1 MYRYNGK
8 RIDGFKKTLKGG
20 GFMDKR
26 FLKFGVAGVLSGL
39 GLITAF
45 STAESAKKVEAK
57 PKEVAPVQTCYGCH
71 GEIKDFHVRGKHKGV
86 NCGVCHGDLNAHMS
100 NPMEK
105 KPITRLEHAVC
116 GQCHK
121 DQYESFVSVNLQ
133 SPPKIEKA
141 TSTSRSP
148 LFDNLMR
155 PHGFTRE
162 HAEPRS
168 HIFALVDHL
177 LVDRAYGGRF
187 QLKDWSKIADAKAAE
202 KSAWEILVDKEPTTS
217 DQKVFPPYSKRT
229 AATAAN
235 PVCLQCKTTDYILK
249 WAYMGD
255 KHPKAKWD
263 RTSKVVEMARDAHR
277 AFACVHCHDPHSAEP
292 RVVRDALIQAVV
304 DRGKGTYPYDPE
316 KSKQITMKKVV
327 FRDFRAIGVLNKP
340 DSTLM
345 CAQCHVEYNCNP
357 GIDLKTGEKVPM
369 SDRRTNLFQ
378 WVNVLDY
385 PKFMTEVASFA
396 DFKHEV
402 TKAPLFKL
410 QHPEVETFWNSKHE
424 RAGVTCADCH
434 MPKVKNKQGKTYTF
448 HGQRSVKYV
457 PGRTAVCVNCH
468 SNWTPEQ
475 AEYVIQGIQ
484 NYIRGKMRKAEFW
497 ISKLVDTYRLAEAV
511 GVSEEVLA
519 KAREAHTKAHP
530 YWEWW
535 TAENSDGFHNPEL
548 AIKSLNI
555 AIQTAV
561 DAVILLEKAI
571 KEKQS
576 QAKK

>member
-1 MYRYNGK
+1 MNRYNGK

-26 FLKFGVAGVLSGL
+26 VLKFGVAGVLSGL

-45 STAESAKKVEAK
+45 STAESAKKAEAK

-202 KSAWEILVDKEPTTS
+202 KSAWEVLVDKEPATG

-316 KSKQITMKKVV
+316 KSKQITMTKVV
-327 FRDFRAIGVLNKP
+327 FRDFRAIGILNKP
-340 DSTLM
+340 DSTLR

-369 SDRRTNLFQ
+369 SDRRTNLFP

-424 RAGVTCADCH
+424 RAGLTCADCH
-434 MPKVKNKQGKTYTF
+434 MPKVKNKEGKTYTF

-497 ISKLVDTYRLAEAV
+497 ISKLVDTYRLAESV

-519 KAREAHTKAHP
+519 KAREAHSKAHP

-548 AIKSLNI
+548 AITSLNI

-561 DAVILLEKAI
+561 DGVILLEKAI
-571 KEKQS
+571 KEKET
-576 QAKK
+576 KK

>member
-1 MYRYNGK
+1 
-8 RIDGFKKTLKGG
+8 
-20 GFMDKR
+20 MDKR
-26 FLKFGVAGVLSGL
+26 VLKFGVAGVLSGL

-45 STAESAKKVEAK
+45 STAESAKKAEAK

-202 KSAWEILVDKEPTTS
+202 KSAWEVLVDKEPATG

-304 DRGKGTYPYDPE
+304 DRGRGTYPYDPE
-316 KSKQITMKKVV
+316 KSKQITMTKVV
-327 FRDFRAIGVLNKP
+327 FRDFRAIGILNKP
-340 DSTLM
+340 DSTLR

-369 SDRRTNLFQ
+369 SDRRTNLFP

-385 PKFMTEVASFA
+385 SKFMTEVASFA

-424 RAGVTCADCH
+424 RAGLTCADCH
-434 MPKVKNKQGKTYTF
+434 MPKVKNKEGKTYTF

-519 KAREAHTKAHP
+519 KAREAHSKAHP

-548 AIKSLNI
+548 AITSLNI

-561 DAVILLEKAI
+561 DGVILLEKAI
-571 KEKQS
+571 KEKET
-576 QAKK
+576 KK

>member
-1 MYRYNGK
+1 
-8 RIDGFKKTLKGG
+8 
-20 GFMDKR
+20 MDKK
-26 FLKFGVAGVLSGL
+26 FLKFGVVGALGTLSLIAG
-39 GLITAF
+39 I
-45 STAESAKKVEAK
+45 STAESAKTQGKAGK
-57 PKEVAPVQTCYGCH
+57 SKEVAPVQTCYSCH
-71 GEIKDFHVRGKHKGV
+71 SEIKDFHTRGKHKGL
-86 NCGVCHGDLNAHMS
+86 NCGLCHENLQAHMS
-100 NPMEK
+100 DPAEK
-105 KPITRLEHAVC
+105 KPLTRLEHAVC

-121 DQYESFVSVNLQ
+121 DQYESFVSVNLS
-133 SPPKIEKA
+133 SPAKIEKA

-177 LVDRAYGGRF
+177 VVDRAYGGRF
-187 QLKDWSKIADAKAAE
+187 QLKDWTKLMDAKAAE
-202 KSAWEILVDKEPTTS
+202 KSAWEVLVDKDPASNE
-217 DQKVFPPYSKRT
+217 KKIFPPFTPRT
-229 AATAAN
+229 AANAAN
-235 PVCLQCKTTDYILK
+235 PVCLQCKTTDYILS

-263 RTSKVVEMARDAHR
+263 RTSNVVEMARAAHR
-277 AFACVHCHDPHSAEP
+277 TFACVHCHDPHSAEP
-292 RVVRDALIQAVV
+292 RVVRDALIEAVV

-316 KSKQITMKKVV
+316 KSKKIVLKKVV
-327 FRDFRAIGVLNKP
+327 FRDFRAIGILNKP
-340 DSTLM
+340 DATLR

-357 GIDLKTGEKVPM
+357 GIDTSKPDGKVTM
-369 SDRRTNLFQ
+369 ADRRANFFP

-385 PKFMTEVASFA
+385 AKVMGEITFR

-402 TKAPLFKL
+402 TGARLLKL
-410 QHPEVETFWNSKHE
+410 QHPETETFWNSKHE
-424 RAGVTCADCH
+424 RAGLTCADCH
-434 MPKVKNKQGKTYTF
+434 MPKVKNKQGKVYTF

-468 SNWTPEQ
+468 KNWTPEQ

-497 ISKLVDTYRLAEAV
+497 ISKLVDTYAQAKAV
-511 GVSEEVLA
+511 GVSEDILA
-519 KAREAHTKAHP
+519 KAREKHEIAHP

-548 AIKSLNI
+548 AIKSLNL
-555 AIQTAV
+555 AIQNAV
-561 DAVILLEKAI
+561 EGVTLLEKAI
-571 KEKQS
+571 KEKVG
-576 QAKK
+576 K

>member
-1 MYRYNGK
+1 
-8 RIDGFKKTLKGG
+8 
-20 GFMDKR
+20 MDKR

-121 DQYESFVSVNLQ
+121 DQYESFVSVNLH
-133 SPPKIEKA
+133 SSPKIEKA
-141 TSTSRSP
+141 TPTSRSP

-187 QLKDWSKIADAKAAE
+187 QLKDWTKIADAKAAE
-202 KSAWEILVDKEPTTS
+202 KSAWEVLVDKEPATG

-277 AFACVHCHDPHSAEP
+277 PFACVHCHDPHSAEP

-304 DRGKGTYPYDPE
+304 DRGRGTYPYDPE

-327 FRDFRAIGVLNKP
+327 FRDFRAIGILNKP
-340 DSTLM
+340 DSNLM

-369 SDRRTNLFQ
+369 SDRRTNLFP

-424 RAGVTCADCH
+424 RAGLTCADCH
-434 MPKVKNKQGKTYTF
+434 MPKVKNKEGKTYTF
-448 HGQRSVKYV
+448 HGQRSPKYV
-457 PGRTAVCVNCH
+457 PGGTAVCVRCH

-519 KAREAHTKAHP
+519 KAREAHSKAHP

-548 AIKSLNI
+548 AIKSLNM

-571 KEKQS
+571 KEKET
-576 QAKK
+576 KK

>member
-1 MYRYNGK
+1 MNRYNGK

-26 FLKFGVAGVLSGL
+26 VLKFGVAGVLSGL

-45 STAESAKKVEAK
+45 STAESAKKAEAK

-202 KSAWEILVDKEPTTS
+202 KSAWEVLVDKEPATG

-316 KSKQITMKKVV
+316 KSKQITMTKVV
-327 FRDFRAIGVLNKP
+327 FRDFRAIGILNKP
-340 DSTLM
+340 DSTLR

-357 GIDLKTGEKVPM
+357 GIDLKTGEKVSM
-369 SDRRTNLFQ
+369 SDRRTNLFP

-385 PKFMTEVASFA
+385 SKFMTEVASFA

-424 RAGVTCADCH
+424 RAGLTCADCH
-434 MPKVKNKQGKTYTF
+434 MPKVKNKEGKTYTF

-519 KAREAHTKAHP
+519 KAREAHSKAHP

-561 DAVILLEKAI
+561 DGVILLEKAI
-571 KEKQS
+571 KEKET
-576 QAKK
+576 KK